1 MPEALALFFIF
12 ARTDAETS
20 AITATLLS
28 SISRFF
34 YPQRLGIR
42 HERISVPTFWY
53 FEYTS
58 GFNHNQ
64 KICQHRC
71 VYYRPNIYHGIMT
84 IVNITDLNFAPSKTL
99 WFCTECGCDVWGG
112 EIKHCTERV
121 SKTGMKTPV
130 DVQKASTGAVSYW
143 LAAYTCVHV
152 ASISASVE
160 RHPCHPSAYRSLP
173 RRSCTVHFL

>member
-12 ARTDAETS
+12 ARTGAETS

-34 YPQRLGIR
+34 YPQRLGIL
-42 HERISVPTFWY
+42 HERISVLTFWY

-64 KICQHRC
+64 EISQHRC

-84 IVNITDLNFAPSKTL
+84 IANITDLNFAPSKTL